1 MLHFLRVIVVVL
13 AVVALVV
20 PIAAASDCDDSHDV
34 ACATDC
40 SCVCCCVSGFACH
53 AKATVALAPI
63 AQRAVISDSLGL
75 EILLA
80 ADIFRPPTS
89 V

>member
-1 MLHFLRVIVVVL
+1 MLHFLRLIVVVL

-34 ACATDC
+34 ACANDC
-40 SCVCCCVSGFACH
+40 SCVCCSAPASGCH
-53 AKATVALAPI
+53 ENASDAFAPI
-63 AQRAVISDSLGL
+63 THGTVIFDSLGL
-75 EILLA
+75 EILLVP
-80 ADIFRPPTS
+80 DIFRPPTS